1 MPPFPKHQC
10 WSTCN
15 DKTPFPGAKAMLTC
29 CARADLVYSK
39 PWRNVSLTC
48 VVFFVLTVHETVLK
62 TMLLRVIWEAGFW
75 AIVLSLPQIKLFSIP
90 IIGYWLLSSTLLG
103 IAGRISEK
111 PLWGHPE
118 SALDWHL
125 VTKRWN
131 GPCHF
136 TAPFSASVSSS
147 WHLCL
152 LVLSDGALLVSE
164 LHVKTWSLK
173 GALVYFLGEENLV
186 LGGGIPWAGNPG
198 GLCATP

>member
-118 SALDWHL
+118 SALDRHL
-125 VTKRWN
+125 VTKCRPPAPLPFHSTLQCFGEFLLTPVSPCIKRWRTS
-131 GPCHF
+131 CVW
-136 TAPFSASVSSS
+136 AS
-147 WHLCL
+147 C
-152 LVLSDGALLVSE
+152 
-164 LHVKTWSLK
+164 
-173 GALVYFLGEENLV
+173 
-186 LGGGIPWAGNPG
+186 
-198 GLCATP
+198 